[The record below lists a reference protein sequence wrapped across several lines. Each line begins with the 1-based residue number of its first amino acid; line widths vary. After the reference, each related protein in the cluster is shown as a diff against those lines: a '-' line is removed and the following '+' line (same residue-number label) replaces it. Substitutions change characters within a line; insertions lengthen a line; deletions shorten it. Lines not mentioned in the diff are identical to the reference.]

1 MRALL
6 SDACKRTWKMALVPQ
21 GTSCAVPERTLGTGT
36 EPAPTTD
43 DGFSGTPTS
52 PRRAANRV
60 AGRRRREAQHQC
72 PEAVVS
78 QCEVPVY
85 ADDTIE
91 SLAALDA
98 SRRGRTLE
106 GMRSIHRSI
115 RPGVRPGVG
124 VSGAGCRG
132 NASSFIVC
140 SQNACRQSVCS
151 QNNCNCNDVDARG
164 RRPLLFTN

>member
-1 MRALL
+1 
-6 SDACKRTWKMALVPQ
+6 MA
-21 GTSCAVPERTLGTGT
+21 SAERQ
-36 EPAPTTD
+36 
-43 DGFSGTPTS
+43 
-52 PRRAANRV
+52 RRP
-60 AGRRRREAQHQC
+60 AGRRTELQDGVGVKRI
-72 PEAVVS
+72 VS

-124 VSGAGCRG
+124 VSGAGCSG
-132 NASSFIVC
+132 NASRFSVC
-140 SQNACRQSVCS
+140 SQSVCS